1 MIMNSIKN
9 ILVFNMTRMGD
20 LVQSTPLISG
30 LRLKYPGS
38 KISLIVTKEFN
49 EFSERIPNI
58 DERIVFNL
66 KQFKE
71 NPNTTWVELYRYLEK
86 FLEDLKGKDYD
97 LVINLS
103 HSKLSALMIQYLG
116 SKNVRG
122 FLCNDEGERMTYHPW
137 LQYFFIEPFN
147 RDYNSFNLVD
157 IFSRG
162 GDVEP
167 GPKGIEIIEK
177 DEDMKNVEKWF
188 QKLNSKKNSL
198 IVGIQAGSSLE
209 GRRWPTENFAK
220 LSNKLIN
227 ELDAFVI
234 LFGVASESKVANEI
248 YSRIENTQQVL
259 DLTGKTNYSELIGA
273 LKHCQYLITND
284 TGTMH
289 IAAALNIRII
299 GLFFAHAHPYE
310 TAPYKEGNIIFQ
322 AKIDC
327 APCSYG
333 VSCHDVVCVHKV
345 KPELVYGLLENQWKT
360 GKWRYPGKMEPIEEV
375 QIFKTE
381 FDSENYLKL
390 IPLIQHSISLKDIFA
405 ESYRF
410 IWKTRL
416 NNANLV
422 NFDKQIPEIQKNLM
436 DNYIIQDASLLIELI
451 NNKIKYLEKLEA
463 LGHSGIEQT
472 KKIRLLFSEIN
483 LNQEKLGRVVA
494 FLSKIDDEIN
504 LVGMTCPEVK
514 PICDM
519 FNKRKE
525 NFLGDDVLKLAELTK
540 KVYLEFLEELALLK
554 KILLILIRDF
564 SKKENEL
571 SYGETNSKSVAVPG
585 K

>member
-1 MIMNSIKN
+1 MNSINK

-30 LRLKYPGS
+30 LRHKHPEAR
-38 KISLIVTKEFN
+38 ISLIITRDFY

-58 DERIVFNL
+58 NERIVFDL

-71 NPNTTWVELYRYLEK
+71 NRETTWVELYRYLEK
-86 FLEDLKGKDYD
+86 FLETLKERNFD

-116 SKNVRG
+116 LKNVRG
-122 FLCNDEGERMTYHPW
+122 FLCNSEGERMTYHPW

-177 DEDMKNVEKWF
+177 NEDLHNVKKWF
-188 QKLNSKKNSL
+188 QNIENSGKPL

-209 GRRWPTENFAK
+209 GRRWPTEYFAK
-220 LSNKLIN
+220 LANKLIQ
-227 ELDAFVI
+227 ELGVFII
-234 LFGVASESKVANEI
+234 LFGVNSESKVANEI
-248 YSRIENTQQVL
+248 YSQINSTHQVL

-289 IAAALNIRII
+289 IAAALSVRII

-310 TAPYKEGNIIFQ
+310 TAPYKEENIIFQ
-322 AKIDC
+322 ARIPC

-333 VSCHDVVCVHKV
+333 VTCHDVVCVHKV
-345 KPELVYGLLENQWKT
+345 QPDLVFSMLENQWKN
-360 GKWRYPGKMEPIEEV
+360 GEWEYPDQVIPLKEV
-375 QIFKTE
+375 QIFKTS

-390 IPLIQHSISLKDIFA
+390 KPLIRYPITIKEIFTEVYRLIWKIRLAKTEELNCQEGFKEVSRNLKDEFEIVNIPLIIQSIKD
-405 ESYRF
+405 
-410 IWKTRL
+410 KC
-416 NNANLV
+416 
-422 NFDKQIPEIQKNLM
+422 
-436 DNYIIQDASLLIELI
+436 
-451 NNKIKYLEKLEA
+451 KIVEKLIG
-463 LGHSGIEQT
+463 LGHSGVEHAT
-472 KKIRLLFSEIN
+472 RVIRFFPSN
-483 LNQEKLGRVVA
+483 ALNKGKLGKSVSMI
-494 FLSKIDDEIN
+494 SKIDDEIS
-504 LVGMTCPEVK
+504 LIGMTCPEVK

-540 KVYLEFLEELALLK
+540 DVYLEFLEELTLLK
-554 KILLILIRDF
+554 KLLTFLIQDF
-564 SKKENEL
+564 LEKERKL
-571 SYGETNSKSVAVPG
+571 SYVETNSSKVAVPG